1 MRRRLHRALGVEGD
15 ALVRKSAV
23 AVQAGNGRTD
33 GRTNNDPLHH
43 SRRRHHRG
51 NPSTYYL
58 AANLPKLTTVCGRR
72 LINQGRTNSIS
83 SSRQSVPFRSWRG
96 RQLRL
101 GKKEE
106 EIIRDED

>member
-72 LINQGRTNSIS
+72 SINQGRTNSIS
-83 SSRQSVPFRSWRG
+83 SSCSVSPVPIME
-96 RQLRL
+96 
-101 GKKEE
+101 GKTAPIGGK
-106 EIIRDED
+106 RRRNYT